1 MADSIVDT
9 ENMRIEEDIT
19 ESFSHVPVQI
29 RRWGISNILSGA
41 FAYLFAWRENGSAIK
56 LRATENGVLKVADS
70 GGGFSRTE
78 TITRIA
84 TAMRTTLPAFSRLYN
99 GLYVRCEDYPVRIW
113 TSTDG
118 ITFSGPLFAYAN
130 QTNYFPFTALV
141 VQIERAGLN
150 DATCEVMGVI

>member
-1 MADSIVDT
+1 MVDAVVQT

-19 ESFSHVPVQI
+19 ESFSHVPVQV
-29 RRWGISNILSGA
+29 RRWGISNMLTAA
-41 FAYLFAWRENGSAIK
+41 FTYLFAWRENGSAIK

-78 TITRIA
+78 TISRIA
-84 TAMRTTLPAFSRLYN
+84 TATKTTLPAFGRLYN
-99 GLYVRCEDYPVRIW
+99 ALYVRCGAYPVRLW

-118 ITFSGPLFAYAN
+118 ITFSGPLFAYAD

-150 DATCEVMGVI
+150 DAECEVMGVI